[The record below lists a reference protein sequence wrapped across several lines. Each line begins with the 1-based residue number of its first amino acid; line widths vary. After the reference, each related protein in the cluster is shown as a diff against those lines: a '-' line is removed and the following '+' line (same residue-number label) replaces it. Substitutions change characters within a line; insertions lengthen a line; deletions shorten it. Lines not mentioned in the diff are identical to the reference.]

1 MTRVQKIKSFIF
13 SILMIAAAIYLMSDP
28 EHGYSYIVLILG
40 TGLLIYGINTLI
52 YFFTMARH
60 MLGGKYMLYKGVI
73 FTDFGYLTCTL
84 NNIPRIYVILYLAI
98 LHSFTGLVE
107 ILRALENRSHGG
119 AFKLKLA
126 HGIYDMILAACCII
140 FIKETHTV
148 VIIYSVGLIYS
159 ALFRFVG
166 ALRKNV

>member
-13 SILMIAAAIYLMSDP
+13 SIFMIIAAVALILYP
-28 EHGYSYIVLILG
+28 EHAYSYIVLILG
-40 TGLLIYGINTLI
+40 VGLLFYGINTLI

-60 MLGGKYMLYKGVI
+60 MIGGKYMLYKGVI